1 MEHML
6 WVLVTLLAVVAFWQF
21 SASRSAY
28 RKLNTLN
35 EYVQFL
41 LFQPE
46 VYEDNRQKFLTFVS
60 QNSSRSI
67 ADQAMASYQAIESV
81 ALQLED
87 KILLANVKMRGSH
100 DDST

>member
-1 MEHML
+1 MERML
-6 WVLVTLLAVVAFWQF
+6 WVLVTLLVVVAFWQF

-41 LFQPE
+41 LFQPQ
-46 VYEDNRQKFLTFVS
+46 VYEDHRQKLLTFAS
-60 QNSSRSI
+60 QNSSRSVT
-67 ADQAMASYQAIESV
+67 DQAMASYQAIENM
-81 ALQLED
+81 ALQLEG

-100 DDST
+100 DDSR